1 MAKPQ
6 KNGKEMRDSKFTTAE
21 SYTIQELGANPMEA
35 VSYYLSTMI
44 LAGSKDLKYKI
55 SENNA
60 AEPVV
65 AQTPE
70 APKTPET
77 PKETPKLAIDKTLA
91 TEKDGVYTI
100 TTEGAKK
107 KIHDIVDTSDK

>member
-1 MAKPQ
+1 MSKPQ
-6 KNGKEMRDSKFTTAE
+6 GKGEKMRDSKFTTAA
-21 SYTIQELGANPMEA
+21 SYTVQELGANPMEA

-65 AQTPE
+65 AQTPDTP
-70 APKTPET
+70 PKTTEN
-77 PKETPKLAIDKTLA
+77 KESLSKTL
-91 TEKDGVYTI
+91 
-100 TTEGAKK
+100 
-107 KIHDIVDTSDK
+107 